1 MVALHMYHFL
11 FDPLTPLKDV
21 PFLGA
26 ILTALFCYC
35 VILRISVG
43 HKTDAV
49 FSVTQLSRHGI

>member
-21 PFLGA
+21 LFQGA
-26 ILTALFCYC
+26 ILRALFCYC